1 MAPNYCNSF
10 MDNFEQNLLHD
21 YSQKTWL
28 SPLVSFRFIDDIIF
42 IWTGSKDL
50 LDNFISFTQN
60 YSESKNMESK
70 IQFKIHLF
78 TNQVHFLDVTV
89 SLKHGK
95 LRTKLSTKPTDS
107 HFYLHTSSCHPSIK
121 CFKKDTQRTVYSILT
136 YMLAKIGLPL
146 EQRNTV

>member
-1 MAPNYCNSF
+1 
-10 MDNFEQNLLHD
+10 
-21 YSQKTWL
+21 
-28 SPLVSFRFIDDIIF
+28 
-42 IWTGSKDL
+42 
-50 LDNFISFTQN
+50 
-60 YSESKNMESK
+60 MESK

-146 EQRNTV
+146 EQRNPV